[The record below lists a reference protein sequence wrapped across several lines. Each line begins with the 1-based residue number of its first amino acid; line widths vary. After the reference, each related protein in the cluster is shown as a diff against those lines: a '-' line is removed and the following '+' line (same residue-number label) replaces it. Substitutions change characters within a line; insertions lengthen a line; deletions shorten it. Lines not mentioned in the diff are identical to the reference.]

1 MGILKKVKIINKKL
15 NVLRNHSIKYLNR
28 SIIEKDSSEE

>member
-15 NVLRNHSIKYLNR
+15 NVTIKFIYR
-28 SIIEKDSSEE
+28 DGRKK

>member
-15 NVLRNHSIKYLNR
+15 NATIKFIYR
-28 SIIEKDSSEE
+28 DGRKK